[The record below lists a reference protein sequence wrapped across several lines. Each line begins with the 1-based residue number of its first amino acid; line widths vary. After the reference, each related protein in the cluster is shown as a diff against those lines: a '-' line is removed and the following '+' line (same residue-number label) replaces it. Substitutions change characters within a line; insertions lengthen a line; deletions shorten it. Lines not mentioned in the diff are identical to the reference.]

1 MDKILFEKLMKE
13 ISINK
18 PAKIIAECDDKG
30 KMTSSFEG
38 RGIELLAVSIAIS
51 ENIIKTSHIS
61 VNDYCEMLKMG
72 VEHQNKS
79 KEQKDVESVIINK
92 MLRDIFK

>member
-30 KMTSSFEG
+30 GM
-38 RGIELLAVSIAIS
+38 R
-51 ENIIKTSHIS
+51 
-61 VNDYCEMLKMG
+61 
-72 VEHQNKS
+72 
-79 KEQKDVESVIINK
+79 
-92 MLRDIFK
+92 R